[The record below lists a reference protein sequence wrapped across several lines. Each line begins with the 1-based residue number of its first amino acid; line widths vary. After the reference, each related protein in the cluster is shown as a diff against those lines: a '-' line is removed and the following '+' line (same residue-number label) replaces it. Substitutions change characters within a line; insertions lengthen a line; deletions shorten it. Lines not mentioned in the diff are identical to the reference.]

1 MDSDTRRKLVG
12 MLGRLGSNADGEVVT
27 AARLIEGW
35 RKKLNLQWDDIIASP
50 PAPSGARQQ
59 PRPPPPRPQRQ
70 KPGAGGHDFNDAG
83 SSAGERVSDHYAAA
97 EYEDLLD
104 RASDGVRTPKEYA
117 FVEDMRE
124 RFERFGA
131 AAYLSVGQ
139 KAWLETLGART

>member
-59 PRPPPPRPQRQ
+59 TRPPPPRPPRQ

-83 SSAGERVSDHYAAA
+83 ASAGERVSDYYNAAQ
-97 EYEDLLD
+97 YEDLLE
-104 RASDGVRTPKEYA
+104 RASDGARTSKEGA
-117 FVEDMRE
+117 FVNEMTDRYW
-124 RFERFGA
+124 RFGLEA
-131 AAYLSVGQ
+131 FLSVGQ
-139 KAWLETLGART
+139 KAWLETLGARA